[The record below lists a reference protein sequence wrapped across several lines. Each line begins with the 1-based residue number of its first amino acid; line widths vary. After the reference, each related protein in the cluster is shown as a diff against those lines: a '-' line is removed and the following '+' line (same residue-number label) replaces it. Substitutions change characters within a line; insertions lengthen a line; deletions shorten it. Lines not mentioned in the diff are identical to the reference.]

1 MAVTKVGLGVYTSDL
16 LPHATFQSF
25 EEARHYD
32 KRAAQQLGASKENL
46 ESTLADVAAGRK
58 TPAEATPTLI
68 KAAMA
73 EAADNMHAESGQE
86 VVEDFLADTP
96 ELVREGEQGAQNA
109 GTISG
114 YLKAQGILQA
124 TVHDMR
130 RAYGDLKSLGAL
142 HLHPAKRSR

>member
-32 KRAAQQLGASKENL
+32 KRAALQLGASKENL
-46 ESTLADVAAGRK
+46 ESTLVDVAAGRK
-58 TPAEATPTLI
+58 TPAEATPALV

-73 EAADNMHAESGQE
+73 EAADNMHAASGQE
-86 VVEDFLADTP
+86 VVQDFLADTP
-96 ELVREGEQGAQNA
+96 DLVTEGDVGALNA

-114 YLKAQGILQA
+114 YLKAKGTLQP
-124 TVHDMR
+124 TVHDLQG
-130 RAYGDLKSLGAL
+130 AYEDLKSLGAL
-142 HLHPAKRSR
+142 HLRPKRSR